1 MGAIAKEEGRLA
13 NIMAIKLLKEPLV
26 HFLAGAALI
35 FIYFWAIG
43 SNNDPSTYEVNITES
58 DIARITNDANNTST
72 YVLTADDIKLLVDDT
87 VKEEIYYR
95 EALRLG
101 LDKDDTVIRRRLSNK
116 MKNLNNDD
124 FKQPSD
130 AQLQKWMDDNPEI
143 YGAPYIYEFEHIYIG
158 RNTSAD
164 MQKKWLKQLRDNSLE
179 PKAIAQPLSVPRNQK
194 GDERDIEHIFGII
207 FVFELAELKTGDWQ
221 GPIESG
227 FGMHFIKI
235 TDKKKDVAPSL
246 AIIRQ
251 EVENDWYAAQTSKS
265 EEAAYN
271 DLKKQYD
278 IKIAPIK

>member
-1 MGAIAKEEGRLA
+1 
-13 NIMAIKLLKEPLV
+13 MAMKLLKEPLV
-26 HFLAGAALI
+26 HFLCGSLAI
-35 FIYFWAIG
+35 FIYFWAIE
-43 SNNDPSTYEVNITES
+43 SNNDPSTYEVNITKN
-58 DIARITNDANNTST
+58 DITRITNDANNAST
-72 YVLTADDIKLLVDDT
+72 YVPTADDIKLLVDDT

-124 FKQPSD
+124 FTQPTD
-130 AQLQKWMDDNPEI
+130 AQLQKWMDNNPEI
-143 YGAPYIYEFEHIYIG
+143 YAAPYIYEFEHIYIG

-164 MQKKWLKQLRDNSLE
+164 MHEKWLKQLRDNSLE
-179 PKAIAQPLSVPRNQK
+179 PKDIAQPLSVPRNQK
-194 GDERDIEHIFGII
+194 GDEGDIEHIFGLI
-207 FVFELAELKTGDWQ
+207 FTFGLAELKIGDWQ

-235 TDKKKDVAPSL
+235 TDKKKDEAPSL
-246 AIIRQ
+246 SIIRQ

-265 EEAAYN
+265 EEAAYS